1 MKKQPDR
8 ASSLPSRA
16 PAARP
21 EIFLSG
27 WIERFP
33 EVPIFSGRAG
43 PLWQHGV
50 AMSDR
55 IERARVAGRI
65 ATCGETAFDFTRTR
79 HHATGIFLIPPED
92 VPPGCRARRCDCS
105 EQPIMSAQHKRRL
118 ERQIAALTSRSPR
131 LRGLAARIQGRPG
144 VLVRLPLGLVLIAG
158 GFLAILPVFGLW
170 MIPLGLLL
178 LAIDLPML
186 RPSVSAAI
194 IRLRR
199 KWSTWRRKFRNRD

>member
-1 MKKQPDR
+1 
-8 ASSLPSRA
+8 
-16 PAARP
+16 
-21 EIFLSG
+21 
-27 WIERFP
+27 
-33 EVPIFSGRAG
+33 
-43 PLWQHGV
+43 
-50 AMSDR
+50 
-55 IERARVAGRI
+55 
-65 ATCGETAFDFTRTR
+65 
-79 HHATGIFLIPPED
+79 
-92 VPPGCRARRCDCS
+92 
-105 EQPIMSAQHKRRL
+105 MSAQHKRRL

-131 LRGLAARIQGRPG
+131 LRRLAARIQGRPG

-199 KWSTWRRKFRNRD
+199 KWSTWSRKSRNRD